1 MYQTRNSNLIRRAAL
16 LRTIRRFFDELGYIE
31 VETPVWVETPA
42 MEEHIDAIP
51 AGQAKEAGWLR
62 TSPELHMKRLL
73 AQGLERIYQIG
84 PCFRAGERGCLHNPE
99 FTMLEWYEAGGDC
112 WSVLDTTTALLA
124 AVGGPEELTR
134 IRVADAFLEHAGW
147 DPRGEDFDPDRF
159 NLDLVDKV
167 EPALPQTGV
176 VVLCDYPAPLA
187 ALASLSAED
196 PRVAE
201 RWELYLDG
209 VELANA
215 YTELTDPEEQRR
227 RFEHWG
233 RARAE
238 RGAEVYPLDEAFLA
252 ELAHMPPAGGIAIG
266 IDRLAMALF
275 GAKSLDEVRMQ
286 DAWGET
292 RTRPNA
298 LRKKEGT

>member
-1 MYQTRNSNLIRRAAL
+1 MFLPQPFSANQTDMNDLASNLVRRAEI
-16 LRTIRRFFDELGYIE
+16 LRTIRAFFDARNYIY

-42 MEEHIDAIP
+42 MEEHIDAVP
-51 AGQAKEAGWLR
+51 AGHGEGAGWLR

-84 PCFRAGERGCLHNPE
+84 PCFRAGERGRLHNPE

-112 WSVLDTTTALLA
+112 WSVLETTAELLREL
-124 AVGGPEELTR
+124 GGPDSVMR
-134 IRVADAFLEHAGW
+134 ISVAEAFIEHAGW
-147 DPRGEDFDPDRF
+147 DPLGPVVE
-159 NLDLVDKV
+159 KV
-167 EPALPQTGV
+167 EPKLPHEGA
-176 VVLCDYPAPLA
+176 VVLYNYPAPLA
-187 ALASLSAED
+187 ALAALSEGD

-201 RWELYLDG
+201 RWELYLHG

-233 RARAE
+233 RTRAA

-252 ELAHMPPAGGIAIG
+252 ELAHMPPAGGIA
-266 IDRLAMALF
+266 
-275 GAKSLDEVRMQ
+275 SLDDVRMRSSS
-286 DAWGET
+286 D
-292 RTRPNA
+292 
-298 LRKKEGT
+298 